1 MNIAMI
7 EMVSSHGGMNYY
19 DYGLLN
25 GLVKLGNN
33 VTLFTSE
40 NLCFD
45 LGNNQSIKVSY
56 TYKNLFKGNKIKKL
70 LRYVVGTVKSL
81 RQIKSE
87 KTKVVHF
94 QIFAISFLEV
104 FVVWLLKL
112 NRLKIVVT
120 IHDVESFSKKNN
132 ERLSKYFYKKVNAI
146 IVHNKASYDVLLNYL
161 ESIELYEIAINKC
174 YIVHHGSYIGMLPNR
189 IEKKDAKSKFD
200 ISDDTFVFLFF
211 GQIKTVK
218 GLDILL
224 ESFSKLVVN
233 TTRKVKLIIAG
244 KVWKSDWSFYEEIIK
259 KNNLSK
265 HIVLNIK
272 YVPDED
278 VVYYYSAA
286 DCIVLPY
293 KKIFQSGVLLMA
305 QSYNTPVLVSN
316 LLGMTE
322 VVTDNENGFV
332 FKSKSVESLYLKMKE
347 IMECKDL
354 EKIAKNAYDKLEKE
368 YSWDEIAKL
377 QMKIMEKV
385 VSERNEK

>member
-1 MNIAMI
+1 MI
-7 EMVSSHGGMNYY
+7 EIVSSHGGMNYY

-25 GLVKLGNN
+25 GLGKLGNN
-33 VTLFTSE
+33 ITLFTSE

-45 LGNNQSIKVSY
+45 LSKNQSVKVSY

-70 LRYVVGTVKSL
+70 LRYIVGTMKSL
-81 RQIKSE
+81 LQIKSE

-132 ERLSKYFYKKVNAI
+132 EKLSKYFYTKADAV
-146 IVHNKASYDVLLNYL
+146 IVHNKASYDVLLDYL
-161 ESIELYEIAINKC
+161 KSIRSYEKVIYKC
-174 YIVHHGSYIGMLPNR
+174 HIVHHGSYIGMLPNR
-189 IEKKDAKSKFD
+189 IEKKDAKAKFD
-200 ISDDTFVFLFF
+200 ISEDTFVFLFF

-224 ESFSKLVVN
+224 ESFSKLIGN

-244 KVWKSDWSFYEEIIK
+244 KVWKSDWSLYEEIIK
-259 KNNLSK
+259 KNNLSEY
-265 HIVLNIK
+265 IFLNIK
-272 YVPDED
+272 YIPDKD

-286 DCIVLPY
+286 DCVVLPY

-332 FKSKSVESLYLKMKE
+332 FKSESVEALYLKMKE

-354 EKIAKNAYDKLEKE
+354 EKIAKNAYAKLEKE
-368 YSWDEIAKL
+368 YNWSEIAKQ
-377 QMKIMEKV
+377 QMKIMERV
-385 VSERNEK
+385 VNEEGDLK

>member
-25 GLVKLGNN
+25 GLGKLGSNI
-33 VTLFTSE
+33 TLFTSE
-40 NLCFD
+40 SLRFD
-45 LGNNQSIKVSY
+45 LSKNQSIKVSY
-56 TYKNLFKGNKIKKL
+56 TYKNLFKGNKIEKL
-70 LRYVVGTVKSL
+70 LRYIVGTVKSL
-81 RQIKSE
+81 WQIKSE
-87 KTKVVHF
+87 KIKVVHF

-132 ERLSKYFYKKVNAI
+132 ERLSKYFYKKVDAA

-161 ESIELYEIAINKC
+161 KSIKLYEKAINKC
-174 YIVHHGSYIGMLPNR
+174 HIVHHGSYIGMLPNI

-224 ESFSKLVVN
+224 ESYSKLVVN

-244 KVWKSDWSFYEEIIK
+244 KVWKSDWTLYEEIIK

-265 HIVLNIK
+265 HICLNIK

-286 DCIVLPY
+286 DCVVLPY

-305 QSYNTPVLVSN
+305 QSYNTTVLVSN
-316 LLGMTE
+316 LPGMTE

-332 FKSKSVESLYLKMKE
+332 FKNESVESLYLKMKE
-347 IMECKDL
+347 IMEYKNL
-354 EKIAKNAYDKLEKE
+354 ERISKNAYEKLEKE
-368 YSWDEIAKL
+368 YDWNEIAKQ
-377 QMKIMEKV
+377 QMQIMEKV
-385 VSERNEK
+385 VNGSDKE